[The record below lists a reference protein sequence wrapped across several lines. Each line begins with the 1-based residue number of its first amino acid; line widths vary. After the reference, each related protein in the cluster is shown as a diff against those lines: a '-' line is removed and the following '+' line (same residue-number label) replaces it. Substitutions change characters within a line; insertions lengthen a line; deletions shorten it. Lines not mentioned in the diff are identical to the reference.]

1 MKNTETQNFCTG
13 KWVHTFKPWQRL
25 LTGSGVAEVPMGEN
39 GTGEASAAGEASA
52 TTVAGAGTG
61 DGSTTPARGVYWKR
75 NDTMRLVHVLV
86 DPVLKVRGP
95 LGGGAA
101 VHAQTKHALTFSFPA
116 QPSFIASETGQANA
130 LGKQFWP
137 QAVQKFNDDSF
148 APTHLFPNDPNLA
161 RNRSFTPTKK
171 SKEVE
176 QMYLREKYKALKKQ
190 FVNSWKRWEETGQG
204 RIENFWKCS
213 GVAPGTT
220 DEGCWYMFLVLHTG
234 KHEAIIQLLLE
245 KSSAGSIGSGQRQT
259 ALGGSAKRARLAES
273 AHHDHHDPAGELQME
288 LKMESVF
295 KQQAEVLKFVELC
308 YKQLGEAVNGS
319 ERAVFWKTNLATAQ
333 AQLVHVQKKLP
344 CQAPP
349 PPVSSEPAGEDD

>member
-1 MKNTETQNFCTG
+1 MKTG
-13 KWVHTFKPWQRL
+13 RGFQTT
-25 LTGSGVAEVPMGEN
+25 TGSPMGES
-39 GTGEASAAGEASA
+39 GTGEASAAGEASATTVAGAASA

-95 LGGGAA
+95 LGGEPV
-101 VHAQTKHALTFSFPA
+101 VHAQTNHALTFSFAA

-213 GVAPGTT
+213 GVAPGTS

-295 KQQAEVLKFVELC
+295 KQQAEALKYVELC
-308 YKQLGEAVNGS
+308 YKQLGEAGSGHS

-349 PPVSSEPAGEDD
+349 PPVSSEPAGEED